1 MRIFYTLSFLLLTC
15 PFAILQ
21 NVNGRAVDDD
31 DKSVVISTWNIG
43 HFANGKKNHSLI
55 SGKDYPLKVRRF
67 HRVLNDSI
75 GADILCLNEY
85 SSVMGTDLFQKK
97 RQTKK
102 VLLNRYRTKKEGR
115 LAGFSCNSIFSNLKL
130 KNVKEY
136 LFNSSQPFLEE
147 TPRAANYYYVCGDL
161 YVNGVVVKLICA
173 HTTSSAIKICRAQI
187 NELIQKFEKNER
199 VIMCGDWNTTNF
211 SQFKKAGYSMAND
224 GTKITYPSKSYA
236 LDNIVAKGVEI
247 TDVKVVKTDLSDHYP
262 LVCRITIK

>member
-1 MRIFYTLSFLLLTC
+1 
-15 PFAILQ
+15 
-21 NVNGRAVDDD
+21 
-31 DKSVVISTWNIG
+31 
-43 HFANGKKNHSLI
+43 
-55 SGKDYPLKVRRF
+55 
-67 HRVLNDSI
+67 
-75 GADILCLNEY
+75 
-85 SSVMGTDLFQKK
+85 
-97 RQTKK
+97 
-102 VLLNRYRTKKEGR
+102 
-115 LAGFSCNSIFSNLKL
+115 
-130 KNVKEY
+130 
-136 LFNSSQPFLEE
+136 
-147 TPRAANYYYVCGDL
+147 VCGDL